1 LKFKYTNKLI
11 KLEELDLIFQNL
23 NLEDQ
28 MEQQLNPAPQLKI
41 INDLP
46 LLSGTTKDLDGFL
59 IRIELSIE
67 ANPQR
72 FPDDRRKVM
81 FVISYFTGRALNW
94 ASCLRRNNNEVHK
107 NYENFINEL
116 RRNFGDPDVDA
127 AAANGLT

>member
-1 LKFKYTNKLI
+1 
-11 KLEELDLIFQNL
+11 
-23 NLEDQ
+23 

-41 INDLP
+41 INDPP
-46 LLSGTTKDLDGFL
+46 LLSGITKDLDGFL

-94 ASCLRRNNNEVHK
+94 ASCLRRNNNDVHK